1 LHTNLYIALSGL
13 GLLLGLAGGCSDSA
27 DSQPRPL
34 SAQEARG
41 QRLYQS
47 TCATC
52 HRPDSTAPL
61 NGPGMKDLFKKAYLP
76 SGAPANDERVG
87 EVIRMG
93 RKNMPPY
100 GQVFDDSQ
108 IRAIIAYL
116 KTL

>member
-1 LHTNLYIALSGL
+1 MV
-13 GLLLGLAGGCSDSA
+13 LLLGLAGGCSRSA
-27 DSQPRPL
+27 DLPKRPL
-34 SAQEARG
+34 SPQEARG

-61 NGPGMKDLFKKAYLP
+61 NGPGMKDLFRKPYLP
-76 SGAPANDERVG
+76 SGAPANEERVS

-93 RKNMPPY
+93 RKTMPSY
-100 GQVFDDSQ
+100 GQVLDDLQ
-108 IRAIIAYL
+108 VRDIIAYL